1 MNGKYNGKKWYLV
14 QEFNNLAL
22 HIHIPYCAIFYFFIV
37 IFFNYIK

>member
-22 HIHIPYCAIFYFFIV
+22 HIPYCAIFYFFIV